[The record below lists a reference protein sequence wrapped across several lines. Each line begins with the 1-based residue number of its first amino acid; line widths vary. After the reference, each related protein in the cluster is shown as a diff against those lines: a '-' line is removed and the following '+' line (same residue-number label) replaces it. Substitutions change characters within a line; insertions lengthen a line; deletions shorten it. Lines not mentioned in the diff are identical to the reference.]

1 MYDVSRRQV
10 LRSTIATA
18 AAVGVAGC
26 SGGESSTAGSEDSD
40 SSSSG
45 ESGETAGGSGP
56 DDSPDPDCSR
66 LAGSPTPYDASG
78 TPFVFE
84 FDYVDSWSLKD
95 PLEGPEGRVQGL
107 SSPVVSVDGEPENA
121 GLTVQQT
128 FEPVTA
134 AEVDETIADSTSG
147 SYARVEVLDEQSF
160 DGESV
165 RFVGFPDAVLPYYE
179 AWLPY
184 GDGEARYYQ
193 LKMQLL
199 TSIIRLDEDNVSRE
213 LCVEETVAG
222 IETVR
227 ESLRPNSDSTI
238 EEV

>member
-1 MYDVSRRQV
+1 MQNVTRRQL
-10 LRSTIATA
+10 LRSAVATTA
-18 AAVGVAGC
+18 AVSVAGC
-26 SGGESSTAGSEDSD
+26 SGGDGSTEDSGD
-40 SSSSG
+40 SGSTPAG
-45 ESGETAGGSGP
+45 GSGETASGSRP
-56 DDSPDPDCSR
+56 NDSPDPDCSR

-84 FDYVDSWSLKD
+84 FDYVDSWTLKE

-121 GLTVQQT
+121 GLTVQQK

-193 LKMQLL
+193 LQMQLL
-199 TSIIRLDEDNVSRE
+199 TSITRLDEDNVARE
-213 LCVEETVAG
+213 LCVEETVSG

-227 ESLRPNSDSTI
+227 ESLRPNPDSTI